1 MMNSRWLLII
11 NLLLQ
16 GFDGTVSYFFLA
28 RGVPEL
34 NPFVGAAIESWGLLW
49 ALIYWKVLVCAL
61 LIILHL
67 LGRFQPAIPLRGL
80 TFTAIV
86 YTSLAVYLAYH
97 LFQSA

>member
-1 MMNSRWLLII
+1 MNSRRLLII
-11 NLLLQ
+11 NLVLQ
-16 GFDGTVSYFFLA
+16 AIDGTASYFFLA

-61 LIILHL
+61 LATVYCI
-67 LGRFQPAIPLRGL
+67 GYFRPMVPLRGL

-86 YTSLAVYLAYH
+86 YASLAVYLVYH
-97 LFQSA
+97 LFQPV